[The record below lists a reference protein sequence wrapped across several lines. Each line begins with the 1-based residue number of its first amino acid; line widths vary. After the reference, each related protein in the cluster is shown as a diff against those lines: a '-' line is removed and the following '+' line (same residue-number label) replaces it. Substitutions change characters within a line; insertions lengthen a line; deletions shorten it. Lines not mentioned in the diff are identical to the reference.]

1 MICLSYSHNVLGWYI
16 TYTTLFSVND
26 LNVVAMMTIFTSFA
40 DNVFETFICNL
51 YQLSSGLLEKLAPKN
66 LLKKV
71 QKTLCQDISREKNEI
86 IKGSQTFPNINN
98 VPPGSG
104 STWKLMEMVWQPL
117 EQTQTSAKVHFCRN
131 FATGPPRK
139 QTERAD
145 LAAFGNQP

>member
-1 MICLSYSHNVLGWYI
+1 
-16 TYTTLFSVND
+16 
-26 LNVVAMMTIFTSFA
+26 MTIFTSFA

-104 STWKLMEMVWQPL
+104 ST
-117 EQTQTSAKVHFCRN
+117 
-131 FATGPPRK
+131 
-139 QTERAD
+139 
-145 LAAFGNQP
+145 